1 MGFLQR
7 ICKKLFPS
15 MPEKPYTITVS
26 RLLPPARNQHKKI
39 KPVDGMNVGGT
50 VIKFAKKPNH

>member
-1 MGFLQR
+1 LGFLQR

-39 KPVDGMNVGGT
+39 NPVDGMNVGGT